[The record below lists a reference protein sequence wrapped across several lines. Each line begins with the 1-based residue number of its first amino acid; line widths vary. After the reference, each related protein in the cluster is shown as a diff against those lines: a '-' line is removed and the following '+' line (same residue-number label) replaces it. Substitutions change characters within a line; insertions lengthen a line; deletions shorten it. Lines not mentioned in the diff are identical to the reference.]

1 MTITIQSTDIGKH
14 IISIHAEKS
23 VIGYYVDDADS
34 SLYPV
39 NSGLAD
45 LIDRKYYATLKQA
58 KARYNK
64 LVRKYS

>member
-1 MTITIQSTDIGKH
+1 MTITIQSTDVGKH
-14 IISIHAEKS
+14 TISIHAEKS
-23 VIGYYVDDADS
+23 TTGYYVDDADS
-34 SLYPV
+34 TLYPV
-39 NSGLAD
+39 NSGLAN